1 LNTSSAYRFKDL
13 KSSNL
18 SMLTS
23 ERNPRLIENLNPSKS
38 NYNYNTEENNLN
50 NIINNALNKQVSFDQ
65 NDFYQNSDLN

>member
-50 NIINNALNKQVSFDQ
+50 NIINQALNKQVSFDQ